1 MKTRVS
7 FGQIVLIGLGLI
19 LLVAVMRGGKH
30 VVGMMHQGGKRVE
43 PGATTDQP
51 LPTFVLKGIAPAG
64 PTPEGD
70 TILETPAKNLIIY

>member
-7 FGQIVLIGLGLI
+7 LGQIVLIGLGLV
-19 LLVAVMRGGKH
+19 LLVAVMHGGKH

-43 PGATTDQP
+43 AGPTSDQP
-51 LPTFVLKGIAPAG
+51 LPTFILKGTAPAG

-70 TILETPAKNLIIY
+70 NILETPAKNLIIY